1 MPIYPKKRFK
11 KHVCLVTRK
20 GFRLEGTTATKKKG
34 KENQPTCKTFKTF
47 KTLGFQTFWS
57 LIYNIIV
64 NSNMGIRLLDFSDF
78 CFFSPPGTS
87 NFSSCWSGK
96 VHAAAFFQRQS
107 SVGSWFRCHANEE
120 TSLCESGKA
129 NTAQKETK

>member
-1 MPIYPKKRFK
+1 MVFEKTVQLTWVAVGFDGKYVFFNLRVPIYPKKRFK

-78 CFFSPPGTS
+78 CFFLHLVPPIFPAAGQGKCMLQL
-87 NFSSCWSGK
+87 FSKGK
-96 VHAAAFFQRQS
+96 V
-107 SVGSWFRCHANEE
+107 
-120 TSLCESGKA
+120 L
-129 NTAQKETK
+129 